1 MIKVLGA
8 ILDVWSLVMC
18 PDNEWDSG
26 EVNIPSAL
34 LVVLADT
41 VLSWKNLCKP
51 AHSSVLS
58 LGCGVECCPQAGD
71 LGWHN
76 ICGTPVEAISQYLFC
91 GRQPQ
96 TWENTPTGVASCR
109 NAYLSGW
116 QHWSVQRFKLCS
128 EFSFKKFPESPRK
141 SVPFLFKNLH
151 ILWNV
156 KPLERKKNS
165 FFHRMFS

>member
-1 MIKVLGA
+1 MGQWGGEYSFCLAGCTGWYCFTLKKPLQT
-8 ILDVWSLVMC
+8 C
-18 PDNEWDSG
+18 PQQCSEPGLWCG
-26 EVNIPSAL
+26 
-34 LVVLADT
+34 
-41 VLSWKNLCKP
+41 VLSTGRGPGMAQYLW
-51 AHSSVLS
+51 
-58 LGCGVECCPQAGD
+58 
-71 LGWHN
+71 
-76 ICGTPVEAISQYLFC
+76 TPVEAISQYLFC

-128 EFSFKKFPESPRK
+128 EFSFRKFPESLRK